1 MGKEQRAMPAY
12 EIPPAL
18 PGDVYYS
25 NFSGHCGGR
34 NSARQ
39 TNDTKPPLAVQA
51 GVIIFE

>member
-18 PGDVYYS
+18 PGDVYFTLS
-25 NFSGHCGGR
+25 FRTEKNPLRCCIPEI
-34 NSARQ
+34 
-39 TNDTKPPLAVQA
+39 DPPPLAVQA